1 MLSLGQAHI
10 RPMVSPCSQQIGHSF
25 SSHFTDQTY
34 LEKTTIIIDSERK
47 VQPGANWPQPQ
58 LGSIEHPC
66 MALCRLKGPQHH
78 STNDAIGCSKNQ
90 PTVSSTWK
98 VR

>member
-47 VQPGANWPQPQ
+47 VQPGANWLNRASLYGLMQAQ
-58 LGSIEHPC
+58 RTSASLN
-66 MALCRLKGPQHH
+66 K
-78 STNDAIGCSKNQ
+78 
-90 PTVSSTWK
+90 
-98 VR
+98 